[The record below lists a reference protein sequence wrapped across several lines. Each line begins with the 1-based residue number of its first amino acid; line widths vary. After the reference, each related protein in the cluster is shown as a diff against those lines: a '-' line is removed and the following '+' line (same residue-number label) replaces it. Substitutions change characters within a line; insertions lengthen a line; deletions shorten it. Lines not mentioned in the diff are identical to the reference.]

1 MRPAGETIR
10 DLRGLSLTRR
20 VDRAAPLPASL
31 PPMWF
36 SPRAATFDPCTRS
49 FRVRACVCLCL
60 LLAASAVSAA
70 RSAPPIPPA
79 GAPTMAP
86 REVRARIAE
95 IAGDPVSEV
104 SFYRVH
110 YWTPLDERS
119 LVLWL
124 GREEPYYIQLRE
136 VCTGYA
142 RDRVLRLG
150 DFQRPGRNK
159 LRTRWSVVFTREGR
173 TCTVHEIR
181 PLDLD
186 GMRKLAAP
194 YSLPPGGKDASADR

>member
-1 MRPAGETIR
+1 MRSAFPHAPAR
-10 DLRGLSLTRR
+10 WLR
-20 VDRAAPLPASL
+20 VFA
-31 PPMWF
+31 
-36 SPRAATFDPCTRS
+36 
-49 FRVRACVCLCL
+49 CLCL
-60 LLAASAVSAA
+60 SLAATVAVAA
-70 RSAPPIPPA
+70 RSMPPIPPA

-86 REVRARIAE
+86 KEIRAQILGL
-95 IAGDPVSEV
+95 AGDLVSEV

-124 GREEPYYIQLRE
+124 GREEPYFIQLRE

-159 LRTRWSVVFTREGR
+159 LRIRWSVVFTREGR

-194 YSLPPGGKDASADR
+194 YSLPGGKDASADR